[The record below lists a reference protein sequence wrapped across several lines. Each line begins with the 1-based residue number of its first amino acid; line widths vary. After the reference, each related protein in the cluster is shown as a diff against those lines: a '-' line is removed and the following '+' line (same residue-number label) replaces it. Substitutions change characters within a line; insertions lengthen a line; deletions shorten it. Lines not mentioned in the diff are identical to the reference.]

1 MMIKG
6 EGASVMKMKERVE
19 WFKQWFQLYKKQ
31 LMIGVLALIVMF
43 IAGVFA
49 FNYQLKKVFNQ
60 AITYYQENDLFGF
73 EEIRYDLYAQ
83 QGEAFDAFLTQ
94 EALETF
100 EKFKAEDMSYYE
112 AIGIAQRIESF
123 ANKSSN
129 IQSFQEQIEQLN
141 QSRKVF
147 EKAESFAINKE
158 WEQAYYHYQQVIE
171 SDPNY
176 EKAQQLADS
185 AKRWWIQDILVEAVT
200 YYEEGDYE
208 QSLMTIEKGLELSP
222 GHEAFVDLKE
232 AVHVAITEG
241 QKENKWTEFK
251 DKITS
256 SIQSG
261 IENIQGIFNKIFKR

>member
-73 EEIRYDLYAQ
+73 EEIRYDLYAK

-158 WEQAYYHYQQVIE
+158 WEQAYYHY
-171 SDPNY
+171 
-176 EKAQQLADS
+176 
-185 AKRWWIQDILVEAVT
+185 
-200 YYEEGDYE
+200 E
-208 QSLMTIEKGLELSP
+208 QSLTTIEKGLELSP
-222 GHEAFVDLKE
+222 GHEAFVDLQE